1 MSNRF
6 QSFAT
11 VSNVS
16 TSLVGWLVA
25 SWLLVGCY
33 LVTSFEQKTKL
44 YWEAQARFGDR
55 PDR

>member
-1 MSNRF
+1 MSNKFKHLQQF
-6 QSFAT
+6 QH
-11 VSNVS
+11 VS